1 VTILTQTDI
10 DKLKQAIARGVL
22 KVRYDNEEVTYQ
34 STEDMLKALAFAEA
48 ELAGSSSDRYVPSTL
63 AVFGRD

>member
-1 VTILTQTDI
+1 MTILSQADV
-10 DKLKQAIARGVL
+10 DKLKKAIARGVL

-34 STEDMLKALAFAEA
+34 SIDQMLKALAFAEA
-48 ELAGSSSDRYVPSTL
+48 ELEGSESSRYTPSTL

>member
-1 VTILTQTDI
+1 MALTQTDV

-34 STEDMLKALAFAEA
+34 STDQMLKALAFAEA
-48 ELAGSSSDRYVPSTL
+48 ELAGASSSRHTPSTL

>member
-1 VTILTQTDI
+1 VTILTQSDI

-22 KVRYDNEEVTYQ
+22 KVRYQNEEVTYQ
-34 STEDMLKALAFAEA
+34 SIEQMLKALAFAEA
-48 ELAGSSSDRYVPSTL
+48 ELAGTSSPRYAPSTL

>member
-1 VTILTQTDI
+1 MSVLTQSDI
-10 DKLKQAIARGVL
+10 DKLKRAISRGVL

-34 STEDMLKALAFAEA
+34 SVDQMLKALAFAEA
-48 ELAGSSSDRYVPSTL
+48 ELAGSSSPRNTPSTL